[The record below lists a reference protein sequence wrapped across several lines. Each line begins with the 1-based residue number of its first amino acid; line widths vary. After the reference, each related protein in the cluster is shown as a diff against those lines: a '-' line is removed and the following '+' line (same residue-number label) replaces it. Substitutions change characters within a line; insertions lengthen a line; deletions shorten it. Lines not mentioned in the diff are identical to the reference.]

1 MDDTRPYAGLIP
13 TVVLEAVEQTGF
25 TCDGS
30 LLALNSY
37 ENRVYRVG
45 VEGQQPVVAK
55 FYRPDRWDD
64 DAILEEHGFSIEL
77 QSMEIPVVAPLIFDG
92 KSLLQHAGYRFAVY
106 PLCGGRW
113 PELDSAD
120 DRRMLGRFLA
130 RIHSIGRLRQFDARP
145 DIDIERLGQDSV
157 EWLLENDFIPAHL
170 EDAYDSLT
178 ADLLPAIDRCFD
190 LAGDFRWLRIHGDC
204 HLGNILWTAN
214 GPHFVDLDDCVN
226 GPAVQDIWMLL
237 SGAED
242 EMRLQLSQLL
252 EGYEEF
258 LDFDPREL
266 WLVEALRTLRLIHYS
281 AWIARRWDDPAF
293 PKAFPWFEETR
304 YWEDHILA
312 LREQA
317 ALLQER
323 PLSL

>member
-1 MDDTRPYAGLIP
+1 MNDPTPYADLGPDIILGAA
-13 TVVLEAVEQTGF
+13 ERAGF
-25 TCDGS
+25 RCDGRMM
-30 LLALNSY
+30 ALNSY
-37 ENRVYRVG
+37 ENRVYRIG
-45 VEGQQPVVAK
+45 VEDEAPIVAK
-55 FYRPDRWDD
+55 FYRPDRWSDES
-64 DAILEEHGFSIEL
+64 ILEEHQFSIEL
-77 QSMEIPVVAPLIFDG
+77 QSMEIPVVAPISVDG
-92 KSLLQHAGYRFAVY
+92 KSLLDHAGYRFAVY

-130 RIHSIGRLRQFDARP
+130 RIHAVGRLRQFGVRP
-145 DIDIERLGQDSV
+145 DIDIARLGQESA
-157 EWLLENDFIPAHL
+157 EWLLENECIPPHL

-178 ADLLPAIDRCFD
+178 RDLLPAIDRCFG

-204 HLGNILWTAN
+204 HLGNILWTGN

-237 SGAED
+237 SGSDD
-242 EMRLQLSQLL
+242 EMRLQLSEIL

-258 LDFDPREL
+258 LDFDTREL
-266 WLVEALRTLRLIHYS
+266 WLVEALRTLRLMHYS
-281 AWIARRWDDPAF
+281 AWIAKRWDDPAF
-293 PKAFPWFEETR
+293 PKAFPWFEGTR

>member
-1 MDDTRPYAGLIP
+1 MNDSRPYSGLMP
-13 TVVLEAVEQTGF
+13 AVVLQAVEQAGY

-30 LLALNSY
+30 LLSLNSY

-45 VEGQQPVVAK
+45 VEGGQPVVAK
-55 FYRPDRWDD
+55 FYRPDRWSDE
-64 DAILEEHGFSIEL
+64 AILEEHAFSIEL
-77 QSMEIPVVAPLIFDG
+77 QSMEIPVIAPLIVNG
-92 KSLLQHAGYRFAVY
+92 QSLLQNAGYRFAVY

-113 PELDSAD
+113 PELSNAD

-130 RIHSIGRLRQFDARP
+130 RIHAVGRLRQFDARP
-145 DIDIERLGQDSV
+145 DIDVDRLGKDSV
-157 EWLLENDFIPAHL
+157 EWLLESDFIPAHL

-178 ADLLPAIDRCFD
+178 GDLLPAIDRCFD

-204 HLGNILWTAN
+204 HLGNILWTGN

-237 SGAED
+237 SGGDD
-242 EMRLQLSQLL
+242 EMRLQLSEIL

-258 LDFDPREL
+258 LDFNPREL
-266 WLVEALRTLRLIHYS
+266 WLVEALRTLRLMHYS

-293 PKAFPWFEETR
+293 PKAFPWFEGTR